1 MMNREE
7 FNNGSVRIS
16 NDILTLISA
25 MAAYEVEGVY
35 ALVGMEG
42 VDMNRVHSNQIKGV
56 VLETDGQNIL
66 IDIDIIAECDG
77 KVNRI
82 AKTVQKNVID
92 KLKLMTGLD
101 ATCVNVKI
109 ESLSC

>member
-1 MMNREE
+1 MKREE

-25 MAAYEVEGVY
+25 IAASEVEGVY
-35 ALVGMEG
+35 SLVGMEG
-42 VDMNRVHSNQIKGV
+42 VDMTRVHSNQIKGV
-56 VLETDGQNIL
+56 ALETDGQNIL
-66 IDIDIIAECDG
+66 IDIDIIAECEG

-82 AKTVQKNVID
+82 AKIVQENVID

-101 ATCVNVKI
+101 ATCVNVQI
-109 ESLSC
+109 EGLNC